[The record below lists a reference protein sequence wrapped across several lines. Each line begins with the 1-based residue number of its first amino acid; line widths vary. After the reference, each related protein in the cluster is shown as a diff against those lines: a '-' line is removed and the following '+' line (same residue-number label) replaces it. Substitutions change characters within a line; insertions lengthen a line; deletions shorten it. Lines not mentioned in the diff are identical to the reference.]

1 MIRGI
6 FTIAASLS
14 LCICS
19 LALASALVSDAVNRK
34 FAPTTMIDPS
44 TWTQKKI
51 PVPSLQLDPSNP
63 RIPERQTPPT
73 QAELIAELVAND
85 GVYELAKDITEVGYL
100 PDSSLIAVYENG
112 KHVVVEGNRRL
123 TALKLLVSP
132 TLAPLRW
139 PRLVG
144 QGDRES

>member
-1 MIRGI
+1 
-6 FTIAASLS
+6 
-14 LCICS
+14 
-19 LALASALVSDAVNRK
+19 
-34 FAPTTMIDPS
+34 MIDPS